1 MSTSR
6 YRRILSPPF
15 ITNFDQSWKQLLSC
29 LDSPAGL
36 PDDIPHPM
44 THNPVSLA
52 LNHQDSVPLSQR
64 AKQTCLCV
72 RDNREISKALEQV
85 KVEKKSIHLLS
96 FNRAD
101 LKNMLIVNY
110 AVRILDIVYA
120 RLCFCLLSFFWNSRT
135 VKQEQWLSLVHY
147 APIIIL
153 LVYRLKWVSY
163 CDGIAW
169 EAYLSRCKSCFVSW
183 QNKKCPDHHQLVKQ
197 LKCTDDRLLT
207 KEPKIMLDKIKLEM
221 LMVMS
226 TIMKGEIY
234 NDLLGGSLWWLMI
247 DSGVCI
253 YMYT

>member
-85 KVEKKSIHLLS
+85 KVEKKSIDLLS

-120 RLCFCLLSFFWNSRT
+120 RLCFCLLSFFLEFPYRKTGTMAIVGPLRSYNYIISLSIKMSIVLWWDSLGSLLESMQKLFCFMT
-135 VKQEQWLSLVHY
+135 KQEKPRSS
-147 APIIIL
+147 PT
-153 LVYRLKWVSY
+153 S
-163 CDGIAW
+163 
-169 EAYLSRCKSCFVSW
+169 
-183 QNKKCPDHHQLVKQ
+183 
-197 LKCTDDRLLT
+197 
-207 KEPKIMLDKIKLEM
+207 
-221 LMVMS
+221 
-226 TIMKGEIY
+226 
-234 NDLLGGSLWWLMI
+234 
-247 DSGVCI
+247 
-253 YMYT
+253 